1 MFSLKIKFGTYFSF
15 LQRAAN
21 LTSSLL
27 NNVNKIPIR
36 NLSINILVSG
46 AKLEKFAVQYAQYH
60 WGLRNNSKAE
70 MSIEMDEV
78 GKRFLVRVRG
88 PPGGGGGGKLKKVFH
103 WEYPPPGT
111 WSSFSWNC
119 WRNFCFSFSSTDSRL
134 LTCRF
139 RYTALTLSISVR
151 CLFTALAAMKIPA
164 GNKED
169 VIFPST
175 SAESGKN
182 FIREEKNAVTLP
194 ASLFSYQG
202 LHQSWSIV

>member
-1 MFSLKIKFGTYFSF
+1 MFIKKERIDFAVQLSFFFFVHFDFCSFWILFFMFSLKIKFGTYFSF

-78 GKRFLVRVRG
+78 GKRFLVCVCG
-88 PPGGGGGGKLKKVFH
+88 PPGGGELKKVFH
-103 WEYPPPGT
+103 WKYPPPGT
-111 WSSFSWNC
+111 WSSF
-119 WRNFCFSFSSTDSRL
+119 L
-134 LTCRF
+134 
-139 RYTALTLSISVR
+139 
-151 CLFTALAAMKIPA
+151 
-164 GNKED
+164 
-169 VIFPST
+169 
-175 SAESGKN
+175 
-182 FIREEKNAVTLP
+182 
-194 ASLFSYQG
+194 
-202 LHQSWSIV
+202 

>member
-1 MFSLKIKFGTYFSF
+1 MFIKKERIDFAVQLSFFFLFILTFVLFGFFFLMFSLKIKFGTYFSF

-21 LTSSLL
+21 LKSSLL

-88 PPGGGGGGKLKKVFH
+88 PPGGGGGKLKKVFH

-111 WSSFSWNC
+111 WSSFS
-119 WRNFCFSFSSTDSRL
+119 
-134 LTCRF
+134 
-139 RYTALTLSISVR
+139 
-151 CLFTALAAMKIPA
+151 
-164 GNKED
+164 
-169 VIFPST
+169 
-175 SAESGKN
+175 
-182 FIREEKNAVTLP
+182 
-194 ASLFSYQG
+194 
-202 LHQSWSIV
+202 

>member
-60 WGLRNNSKAE
+60 WGLKNNSKAE

-88 PPGGGGGGKLKKVFH
+88 PPGGGGGVG
-103 WEYPPPGT
+103 
-111 WSSFSWNC
+111 N
-119 WRNFCFSFSSTDSRL
+119 SRK
-134 LTCRF
+134 F
-139 RYTALTLSISVR
+139 FIGSIR
-151 CLFTALAAMKIPA
+151 PR
-164 GNKED
+164 G
-169 VIFPST
+169 P
-175 SAESGKN
+175 
-182 FIREEKNAVTLP
+182 
-194 ASLFSYQG
+194 G
-202 LHQSWSIV
+202 LHFHETVGEIFVSVFLPPTHVCSLVDPDILLLR